1 MTKTAVIIPARYA
14 SVRFPGK
21 PLALI
26 KEKALIL
33 HVIERIINS
42 KVSEII
48 VATDNQ
54 NIKKLVE
61 KEQLCRVIMTQPDHS
76 CGTDRI
82 AEVANQI
89 NTDYILNVQGDQ
101 LITGPNMVNDIISH
115 VSTNLEISTVYTG
128 IKDNSDLNNKNVVK
142 VVVNRNGDIVYM
154 SRSPIPFD
162 RGQIKNEINYNKQVG
177 IYLFNKKALIGFS
190 KLETSKLERIE
201 GIELLRALDNG
212 MPLKGIYSDAP
223 TADINVPEDIAKA
236 EKFIHDFPVR

>member
-61 KEQLCRVIMTQPDHS
+61 KEQICRVVMTRSDHT

-82 AEVANQI
+82 AEVAEHTNA
-89 NTDYILNVQGDQ
+89 DYVLNVQGDQ
-101 LITGPNMVNDIISH
+101 LITGPAMINNIISH
-115 VSTNLEISTVYTG
+115 INTNPEISTIYSR
-128 IKDNSDLNNKNVVK
+128 IKDVSDLNNKNVVK
-142 VVVNRNGDIVYM
+142 VVVNRNRDVVYM
-154 SRSPIPFD
+154 SRSPIPFHRTQID
-162 RGQIKNEINYNKQVG
+162 GQVNYNKQVG
-177 IYLFNKKALIGFS
+177 IYLFNKKALINFS
-190 KLETSKLERIE
+190 KLELSELEKIE
-201 GIELLRALDNG
+201 GIELLRAIDHG

>member
-33 HVIERIINS
+33 HVVERIIDS
-42 KVSEII
+42 KASEII
-48 VATDNQ
+48 VATDDQ

-61 KEQLCRVIMTQPDHS
+61 KEQLCRVIMTRPDHP

-89 NTDYILNVQGDQ
+89 NADYVLNVQGDQ
-101 LITGPNMVNDIISH
+101 LITGPKMDNDTISH
-115 VSTNLEISTVYTG
+115 ISTNVELSTVDTG

-142 VVVNRNGDIVYM
+142 VVVNRNDDIVYM

-162 RGQIKNEINYNKQVG
+162 RGQIKNGINYNKQVG
-177 IYLFNKKALIGFS
+177 IYLFNKKALVNFS

-201 GIELLRALDNG
+201 GIELLRALRYG
-212 MPLKGIYSDAP
+212 MPLKGIYSDEP
-223 TADINVPEDIAKA
+223 TADINVPDDIAKA